1 MELKLQKQ
9 CIKVLEIGDQEFR
22 VDLKDVEKI
31 EKLEAWAVQQNAVSK
46 FSTETMQDCPALIDA
61 ILGEGAFASLFKGYE
76 NSSAQYELCF
86 ELHRIFRDEFLKDQ
100 KAQAEAEEKAS
111 FEKVDKLC
119 ESVDRFNKAI
129 EYADKKYGGRNAV
142 AGKGRPSKKHKR

>member
-9 CIKVLEIGDQEFR
+9 CIKVLEIDGQEFR

-31 EKLEAWAVQQNAVSK
+31 EKLEAWAVKQNTVSK
-46 FSTETMQDCPALIDA
+46 FSAETMQDCPALIDA

-100 KAQAEAEEKAS
+100 KAQNEAEERAS
-111 FEKVDKLC
+111 LDKVDKLC
-119 ESVDRFNKAI
+119 DSMDRFNKAI
-129 EYADKKYGGRNAV
+129 EYTDKRYGGRNAV
-142 AGKGRPSKKHKR
+142 AGNGRPSKKYKR